1 MRTCVYKSS
10 ILLFSAFL
18 DVIFFRKKPL
28 SLSSSMRGKERGY
41 ICLRIVWV
49 VNLQFIR
56 LILPKQ
62 YVKRSTLSLRC

>member
-10 ILLFSAFL
+10 VLIFSAFL

-28 SLSSSMRGKERGY
+28 SLSSSMREKERGY
-41 ICLRIVWV
+41 ICFRTVWIVK
-49 VNLQFIR
+49 LQFIKP
-56 LILPKQ
+56 ILPKQ